1 LFPPP
6 PLPPSPLAPTKSNG
20 DILIPANRDPYGKV
34 AAIEREKDRERGIE
48 QKKNNRKISKN
59 RPDKALRVRMRAVH
73 STTDEE
79 SAGTGAGLLLDPER
93 SERNQL
99 SMPSMSA
106 VTRGEFCLQIVG
118 PNV

>member
-1 LFPPP
+1 
-6 PLPPSPLAPTKSNG
+6 
-20 DILIPANRDPYGKV
+20 
-34 AAIEREKDRERGIE
+34 
-48 QKKNNRKISKN
+48 
-59 RPDKALRVRMRAVH
+59 MRADH

>member
-1 LFPPP
+1 M
-6 PLPPSPLAPTKSNG
+6 
-20 DILIPANRDPYGKV
+20 
-34 AAIEREKDRERGIE
+34 AAIERERQRKRHRTE
-48 QKKNNRKISKN
+48 KKNNRKNSKN
-59 RPDKALRVRMRAVH
+59 RPDKALRVRMRADH